1 MFSQKKKARNG
12 WRALIAGLA
21 KQSCD
26 LERTPAIAVSNL
38 SFEHVLQHVEL
49 AGLFSTSSEGM
60 SATTATRP
68 VIV

>member
-1 MFSQKKKARNG
+1 LKLALEKDLPKTKKPAG
-12 WRALIAGLA
+12 WAGHGSASEIAPAL
-21 KQSCD
+21 
-26 LERTPAIAVSNL
+26 AVSNL